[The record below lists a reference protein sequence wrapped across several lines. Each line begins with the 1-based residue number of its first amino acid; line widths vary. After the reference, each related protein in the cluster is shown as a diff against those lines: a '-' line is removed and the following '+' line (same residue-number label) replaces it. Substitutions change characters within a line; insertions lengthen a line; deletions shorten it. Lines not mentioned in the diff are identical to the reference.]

1 MTALHCRT
9 CGREFSEGEQFC
21 SQDGTRLGGERD
33 DQPASDAP
41 VATSFEFS
49 DPPAMAV
56 SPDPLVGTTLD
67 GRYRI
72 LRVIGEGGMGV
83 VYEALH
89 VLIEKHVAIKVLR
102 DTFTGRAD
110 VVERF
115 RQEAKS
121 ASKIGHPNIVD
132 VSDFGETP
140 SGQSYIV
147 MEMLI
152 GEDLADVLARER
164 ALAPARAVRIAYQI
178 ARALHAT
185 HKKGIVHRDLKPEN
199 IYLVE
204 RDGAKDVVKIVDFGV
219 AKMNDV
225 EVRPGRR
232 LTRTGMLFGTPEY
245 MSPEQ
250 ALGKPFDHRVDIYA
264 LGAILF
270 ELVAGRVPFTGEN
283 FMEILAHHG
292 HTPLPTLQSVNKN
305 VQVSAELESVM
316 ARALTKDPDGRHQ
329 SMGAF
334 ADDLRSVP
342 EMGAANLGEILAVSE
357 WPGATGAYAPVMGRD
372 DSQPVPIGARETRE
386 GRHAARAASP
396 PPLPEG
402 RAPTTASA
410 HDADEE
416 AVTLP
421 RARPPA
427 AGNPGT
433 RGLDLAIDDARDAV
447 LLSSGAELRSNA
459 KLGLGL
465 VVLASAVLGVLIL
478 QRSHASLASLPS
490 LHSDEPAADTRAAS
504 EQSTQAATSAAPAAL
519 PAPAVDDLQVADSEA
534 ALIGEHEAGLMA
546 RPVLP
551 PGGDIDARQ
560 GDAPTPLAR
569 GSAHSRSGSNVDTS
583 RQAWMNRGEQGVD
596 ASVEILVKTVPRGAS
611 VGALGTDARCE
622 PTPCALL
629 VPKDRAVTLRAEAR
643 NTSVQKTFTFT
654 EESEVELRLS
664 SARNKAAIESASG
677 PTPVRPA
684 QVPHAPSDLK
694 VPSIFR

>member
-1 MTALHCRT
+1 V
-9 CGREFSEGEQFC
+9 SE
-21 SQDGTRLGGERD
+21 
-33 DQPASDAP
+33 
-41 VATSFEFS
+41 
-49 DPPAMAV
+49 
-56 SPDPLVGTTLD
+56 DPLVGTTLD

-102 DTFTGRAD
+102 DTFTGRVD

-164 ALAPARAVRIAYQI
+164 ALSPTRAVRIAYQI

-185 HKKGIVHRDLKPEN
+185 HKKNIVHRDLKPEN
-199 IYLVE
+199 IYLVQ
-204 RDGAKDVVKIVDFGV
+204 RDGAADVVKIVDFGV

-270 ELVAGRVPFTGEN
+270 ELLAGRVPFTGEN

-292 HTPLPTLQSVNKN
+292 RTPLPSLRSVSKH
-305 VQVSAELESVM
+305 VQVSAELEAVI
-316 ARALTKDPDGRHQ
+316 ARALAKEP
-329 SMGAF
+329 
-334 ADDLRSVP
+334 
-342 EMGAANLGEILAVSE
+342 
-357 WPGATGAYAPVMGRD
+357 
-372 DSQPVPIGARETRE
+372 E
-386 GRHAARAASP
+386 GRHASMGVFADELRAVPEMLGVSGVNSPDMDFGAHGEWPSLVSRDVYGPKTPQFVSERSYEPRYDRPAPVDSP
-396 PPLPEG
+396 PPPPP
-402 RAPTTASA
+402 RNVQQDQTPF
-410 HDADEE
+410 
-416 AVTLP
+416 AVP
-421 RARPPA
+421 SPQARPPRVDVGHRA
-427 AGNPGT
+427 SDDV
-433 RGLDLAIDDARDAV
+433 DLTAHDAV
-447 LLSSGAELRSNA
+447 LLSPGAELRSSA
-459 KLGLGL
+459 KVGLAL
-465 VVLASAVLGVLIL
+465 VVLASALLGVFVL
-478 QRSHASLASLPS
+478 QQSTGRPGLRSLPS
-490 LHSDEPAADTRAAS
+490 VHGNAAS
-504 EQSTQAATSAAPAAL
+504 AELPDPPADGDERAQPVGQEQSTQAATAAPAQPGAYADSL
-519 PAPAVDDLQVADSEA
+519 PAATTPSGPSLQRLAADARASEA
-534 ALIGEHEAGLMA
+534 QVLGNSHARSEGTRHASTSHPEPGL
-546 RPVLP
+546 
-551 PGGDIDARQ
+551 
-560 GDAPTPLAR
+560 
-569 GSAHSRSGSNVDTS
+569 
-583 RQAWMNRGEQGVD
+583 E
-596 ASVEILVKTVPRGAS
+596 ASVEVTVRTVPRGAS
-611 VGALGTDARCE
+611 VAVLGTDARCE
-622 PTPCALL
+622 PAPCALL

-643 NTSVQKTFTFT
+643 NTSVQKTFTFV

-664 SARNKAAIESASG
+664 GRKPSSAS
-677 PTPVRPA
+677 TPESEASSVISKPV
-684 QVPHAPSDLK
+684 QPPHAPSDLK

>member
-1 MTALHCRT
+1 MTIALHCRM
-9 CGREFSEGEQFC
+9 CGREFSKGEQFC
-21 SQDGTRLGGERD
+21 SQDGTRLLDEQHELDGKLTSAVSAENNLPEPRERRESIEID
-33 DQPASDAP
+33 ASG
-41 VATSFEFS
+41 
-49 DPPAMAV
+49 PPALAA
-56 SPDPLVGTTLD
+56 SGDPLVGTTLD
-67 GRYRI
+67 NRYRI

-164 ALAPARAVRIAYQI
+164 ALTPARAVRIAYQI

-185 HKKGIVHRDLKPEN
+185 HKKNIVHRDLKPEN

-219 AKMNDV
+219 AKMNDM

-270 ELVAGRVPFTGEN
+270 ELIAGRVPFIGEN

-292 HTPLPTLQSVNKN
+292 HSPLPSLRSVNKN
-305 VQVSAELESVM
+305 VHVSAELEAVM
-316 ARALTKDPDGRHQ
+316 ARALAKDPQGRHV

-342 EMGAANLGEILAVSE
+342 EMGAANLSEILAVSE
-357 WPGATGAYAPVMGRD
+357 WAGSTGGFAPITV
-372 DSQPVPIGARETRE
+372 A
-386 GRHAARAASP
+386 P
-396 PPLPEG
+396 PPLPARE
-402 RAPTTASA
+402 RPDQTPKPEPIPQ
-410 HDADEE
+410 DLDDD
-416 AVTLP
+416 AVTQP
-421 RARPPA
+421 RARMSALLPSSELRKLEMP
-427 AGNPGT
+427 
-433 RGLDLAIDDARDAV
+433 DVAIDEPREAV
-447 LLSSGAELRSNA
+447 LLSPGAELRSNA

-465 VVLASAVLGVLIL
+465 VVLASALLGVLVL
-478 QRSHASLASLPS
+478 QRSHASLRSLGS
-490 LHSDEPAADTRAAS
+490 VQDDAPALTPGVAS
-504 EQSTQAATSAAPAAL
+504 EQSTQAATAS
-519 PAPAVDDLQVADSEA
+519 PAPTVPDAEELDPPPG
-534 ALIGEHEAGLMA
+534 LIGRSDRGLTA

-551 PGGDIDARQ
+551 PGGDADDRDGPGQAK
-560 GDAPTPLAR
+560 A
-569 GSAHSRSGSNVDTS
+569 AHTRSGSEPS
-583 RQAWMNRGEQGVD
+583 PRHAWMTRAEPGLE
-596 ASVEILVKTVPRGAS
+596 ASVEIRVRTVPRGAS
-611 VGALGTDARCE
+611 VAALGSDARCE
-622 PTPCALL
+622 PTPCALV

-664 SARNKAAIESASG
+664 GARGKVAAAEAASSI
-677 PTPVRPA
+677 TPKPA

>member
-1 MTALHCRT
+1 M
-9 CGREFSEGEQFC
+9 
-21 SQDGTRLGGERD
+21 
-33 DQPASDAP
+33 
-41 VATSFEFS
+41 
-49 DPPAMAV
+49 
-56 SPDPLVGTTLD
+56 VGTTLD
-67 GRYRI
+67 NRYRI

-292 HTPLPTLQSVNKN
+292 HTPLPSLQTVNKN
-305 VQVSAELESVM
+305 VQVSAELEAVI

-357 WPGATGAYAPVMGRD
+357 WPGSTGAYAPVTGRE
-372 DSQPVPIGARETRE
+372 DSQPVPIGSRETRE
-386 GRHAARAASP
+386 GRRGARAVSP
-396 PPLPEG
+396 PPLPESRG
-402 RAPTTASA
+402 PAAAASN
-410 HDADEE
+410 DADEE
-416 AVTLP
+416 AVTIP

-427 AGNPGT
+427 PASPPEP

-447 LLSSGAELRSNA
+447 LLSPAAELRSNA

-478 QRSHASLASLPS
+478 QRSHASLGSLPS
-490 LHSDEPAADTRAAS
+490 VHSDAAPS
-504 EQSTQAATSAAPAAL
+504 EHSTQAATAAPHAAQPL
-519 PAPAVDDLQVADSEA
+519 PTPTPGDDVQLVDVEP
-534 ALIGEHEAGLMA
+534 ALIGAQDHDAHDAHDKGLTA

-551 PGGDIDARQ
+551 PGTEPDLQ
-560 GDAPTPLAR
+560 PGDAPSQVSR
-569 GSAHSRSGSNVDTS
+569 GSARPRSGASAESS
-583 RQAWMNRGEQGVD
+583 RQAWMTRGEPGLEPL
-596 ASVEILVKTVPRGAS
+596 VEILVKTVPRGAS
-611 VGALGTDARCE
+611 VGALGSDARCE

-643 NTSVQKTFTFT
+643 NTSVQKTFTFS

-664 SARNKAAIESASG
+664 NARSKALTESAIG
-677 PTPVRPA
+677 PTPVKPA

>member
-1 MTALHCRT
+1 MTTALHCRT

-21 SQDGTRLGGERD
+21 SQDGTRLLDEQHELEG
-33 DQPASDAP
+33 QLTSA
-41 VATSFEFS
+41 VAADNNSPEPLESSGLEAS
-49 DPPAMAV
+49 DPPAPAA
-56 SPDPLVGTTLD
+56 SGDPLVGTTLD
-67 GRYRI
+67 SRYRI

-164 ALAPARAVRIAYQI
+164 ALTPARAVRIAYQI

-185 HKKGIVHRDLKPEN
+185 HKKNIVHRDLKPEN

-219 AKMNDV
+219 AKMNDM

-270 ELVAGRVPFTGEN
+270 ELVAGRVPFIGEN

-292 HTPLPTLQSVNKN
+292 HTPLPSLRTVNKN
-305 VQVSAELESVM
+305 VQVSAELEAVI
-316 ARALTKDPDGRHQ
+316 ARALAKDPQGRHA
-329 SMGAF
+329 SMGTF
-334 ADDLRSVP
+334 ADDLRAVP
-342 EMGAANLGEILAVSE
+342 EMGAANLAEILAVSE
-357 WPGATGAYAPVMGRD
+357 WAGATGGFAPLSV
-372 DSQPVPIGARETRE
+372 A
-386 GRHAARAASP
+386 P
-396 PPLPEG
+396 PPLPARE
-402 RAPTTASA
+402 RADQTPKPEPISQEL
-410 HDADEE
+410 DDD
-416 AVTLP
+416 AVTQP
-421 RARPPA
+421 RARLSA
-427 AGNPGT
+427 LLSSSEL
-433 RGLDLAIDDARDAV
+433 RKLDMPDVAMDEAREAV
-447 LLSSGAELRSNA
+447 LLSPGAELRSNA
-459 KLGLGL
+459 RLGLGL
-465 VVLASAVLGVLIL
+465 VVLASAILGVLVL
-478 QRSHASLASLPS
+478 QRSHASLRSLAPVQ
-490 LHSDEPAADTRAAS
+490 SDTPVLSPGVAS
-504 EQSTQAATSAAPAAL
+504 EQSTQAATAAAAVTSV
-519 PAPAVDDLQVADSEA
+519 PDIADTDPPPG
-534 ALIGEHEAGLMA
+534 LIGRSEHGLTA
-546 RPVLP
+546 RPAQP
-551 PGGDIDARQ
+551 PGGD
-560 GDAPTPLAR
+560 GDDRDGPGQAKGHT
-569 GSAHSRSGSNVDTS
+569 RSGAEPSP
-583 RQAWMNRGEQGVD
+583 RHAWMTRAEPGLE
-596 ASVEILVKTVPRGAS
+596 ASVEIVVRTVPRGAS
-611 VGALGTDARCE
+611 VTALGSDARCE
-622 PTPCALL
+622 PTPCALV

-654 EESEVELRLS
+654 GESEVELRLS
-664 SARNKAAIESASG
+664 GARSKVAAPEATSG
-677 PTPVRPA
+677 VTPKPA
-684 QVPHAPSDLK
+684 PVPHAPSDLK

>member
-21 SQDGTRLGGERD
+21 SQDGTRLHNVNHVNHDELDGEI
-33 DQPASDAP
+33 ASAVSSLVESSEP
-41 VATSFEFS
+41 VAPTT
-49 DPPAMAV
+49 A
-56 SPDPLVGTTLD
+56 DPLVDTTLD

-83 VYEALH
+83 VYEAEH

-164 ALAPARAVRIAYQI
+164 ALSAPRAVRIAYQI

-185 HKKGIVHRDLKPEN
+185 HKKNIVHRDLKPEN

-204 RDGAKDVVKIVDFGV
+204 RDGAQDVVKIVDFGV

-225 EVRPGRR
+225 EIRPGRR

-270 ELVAGRVPFTGEN
+270 ELIAGRVPFTGDN

-292 HTPLPTLQSVNKN
+292 HTPLPRLRSVNKN
-305 VQVSAELESVM
+305 VRVSSELELVM
-316 ARALTKDPDGRHQ
+316 ARALAKDPAGRHA
-329 SMGAF
+329 SMGMF
-334 ADDLRSVP
+334 ADELRGVP
-342 EMGAANLGEILAVSE
+342 EMGAANLSEILAVSE
-357 WPGATGAYAPVMGRD
+357 WAGSTGGFAPLRM
-372 DSQPVPIGARETRE
+372 REDPTPTRSV
-386 GRHAARAASP
+386 SP
-396 PPLPEG
+396 PPLPE
-402 RAPTTASA
+402 RDPTPHRVAVA
-410 HDADEE
+410 AREERDVRDVDEE

-427 AGNPGT
+427 RELP
-433 RGLDLAIDDARDAV
+433 DLSSDLDDAQAAV
-447 LLSSGAELRSNA
+447 LLSPGAELRSNA

-478 QRSHASLASLPS
+478 QRSHATLRSLPS
-490 LHSDEPAADTRAAS
+490 VHSSAPAEAATPAP
-504 EQSTQAATSAAPAAL
+504 EHAAQAATSASALELEELDRLPQPATEL
-519 PAPAVDDLQVADSEA
+519 
-534 ALIGEHEAGLMA
+534 
-546 RPVLP
+546 RPVMP
-551 PGGDIDARQ
+551 PGGELAVESDALPVAAPGGKSHTRA
-560 GDAPTPLAR
+560 GDASRHASAAR
-569 GSAHSRSGSNVDTS
+569 AEPGLEAF
-583 RQAWMNRGEQGVD
+583 
-596 ASVEILVKTVPRGAS
+596 VEVLVKTVPRGAS
-611 VGALGTDARCE
+611 VGALGSDARCE
-622 PTPCALL
+622 PTPCSLV

-643 NTSVQKTFTFT
+643 NTSVQRTYTFSS
-654 EESEVELRLS
+654 EQEVELRLS
-664 SARNKAAIESASG
+664 SGRAKPLATAESTVSETAKPAAA
-677 PTPVRPA
+677 A
-684 QVPHAPSDLK
+684 PHAPSDLK

>member
-1 MTALHCRT
+1 M

-21 SQDGTRLGGERD
+21 SQDGTRLDGELD
-33 DQPASDAP
+33 LP
-41 VATSFEFS
+41 VAAAIESS
-49 DPPAMAV
+49 DPPGRATAA
-56 SPDPLVGTTLD
+56 SADPLVGTTLD
-67 GRYRI
+67 NRYRI

-164 ALAPARAVRIAYQI
+164 ALPPMRSVRIAYQI

-204 RDGAKDVVKIVDFGV
+204 RDGAQDVVKIVDFGV

-270 ELVAGRVPFTGEN
+270 ELVAGRVPFTGDN

-292 HTPLPTLQSVNKN
+292 HTPLPSLRSVNKN
-305 VQVSAELESVM
+305 VHVSVELEGVM
-316 ARALTKDPDGRHQ
+316 ARALAKDPDGRHQ

-342 EMGAANLGEILAVSE
+342 EMGAANLSEILAVSE
-357 WPGATGAYAPVMGRD
+357 WPGATGAYAPVTGRE
-372 DSQPVPIGARETRE
+372 DSQPVPVGSRETRE
-386 GRHAARAASP
+386 GRHAMRAPSP
-396 PPLPEG
+396 PPLPAG
-402 RAPTTASA
+402 ASSP
-410 HDADEE
+410 DADEE
-416 AVTLP
+416 AVTIP
-421 RARPPA
+421 RARPAVLAPRPDA
-427 AGNPGT
+427 RA
-433 RGLDLAIDDARDAV
+433 LDLAIDDARDAV

-478 QRSHASLASLPS
+478 QRSHASLGSLPS
-490 LHSDEPAADTRAAS
+490 VHSEAPAVGPNAAA
-504 EQSTQAATSAAPAAL
+504 EESTQAATSAPSEL
-519 PAPAVDDLQVADSEA
+519 PTADEVAGTGPS
-534 ALIGEHEAGLMA
+534 LIGAPETGLSA

-551 PGGDIDARQ
+551 PGADADPLP
-560 GDAPTPLAR
+560 GDAPSTYTR
-569 GSAHSRSGSNVDTS
+569 GSGRSRVGLGPNGESS
-583 RQAWMNRGEQGVD
+583 RNAWMTRGEPGVE

-611 VGALGTDARCE
+611 VGALGSDARCE
-622 PTPCALL
+622 PTPCALV
-629 VPKDRAVTLRAEAR
+629 VPRDRAVTLRAEAR
-643 NTSVQKTFTFT
+643 NTSVQKTFTFS

-664 SARNKAAIESASG
+664 NGRNKASAETASTPT
-677 PTPVRPA
+677 PTPVKPA

>member
-21 SQDGTRLGGERD
+21 SQDGTRLDGEHD
-33 DQPASDAP
+33 DQRAQLASTEP
-41 VATSFEFS
+41 VIETLESS
-49 DPPAMAV
+49 DPPAMAT
-56 SPDPLVGTTLD
+56 SGDPLVGTTLD

-204 RDGAKDVVKIVDFGV
+204 RDGAQDVVKIVDFGV

-292 HTPLPTLQSVNKN
+292 HTPLPSLRSVNKN
-305 VQVSAELESVM
+305 VQVSAELEAVI
-316 ARALTKDPDGRHQ
+316 ARALTKDPEGRHQ

-334 ADDLRSVP
+334 ADDLRGVP
-342 EMGAANLGEILAVSE
+342 EMGAANFGEILAVSE
-357 WPGATGAYAPVMGRD
+357 WPGSTGAYPPVAVDAPV
-372 DSQPVPIGARETRE
+372 VPIGARETRE
-386 GRHAARAASP
+386 GRPSARQAGRIASP
-396 PPLPEG
+396 PPLPE
-402 RAPTTASA
+402 REVVPA
-410 HDADEE
+410 HDSVADEE
-416 AVTLP
+416 AVTIP
-421 RARPPA
+421 RARPAPA
-427 AGNPGT
+427 AIPEP
-433 RGLDLAIDDARDAV
+433 RGLDMSLDDAQEAV
-447 LLSSGAELRSNA
+447 LLSPGAELRSNA

-465 VVLASAVLGVLIL
+465 VLLASAVLGVLIL
-478 QRSHASLASLPS
+478 QRSHASLGGLPS
-490 LHSDEPAADTRAAS
+490 VRRD
-504 EQSTQAATSAAPAAL
+504 
-519 PAPAVDDLQVADSEA
+519 APAVIATPTSEA
-534 ALIGEHEAGLMA
+534 EHPAEAAMVAPPDDELPEAAPGLTA

-551 PGGDIDARQ
+551 PGAEAEVRASDGQAA
-560 GDAPTPLAR
+560 GAPTQLTRGATHER
-569 GSAHSRSGSNVDTS
+569 HGSAAQDSRHI
-583 RQAWMNRGEQGVD
+583 WMSRGEAGLEP
-596 ASVEILVKTVPRGAS
+596 SLEITVRTVPRGAS
-611 VGALGTDARCE
+611 VSVLGSDARCE
-622 PTPCALL
+622 PAPCALL

-643 NTSVQKTFTFT
+643 NTSVQKTFTFSD
-654 EESEVELRLS
+654 ESEVELRLS
-664 SARNKAAIESASG
+664 SARSKLSSESA
-677 PTPVRPA
+677 TAPVSRPA
-684 QVPHAPSDLK
+684 PVPHAPSDLK